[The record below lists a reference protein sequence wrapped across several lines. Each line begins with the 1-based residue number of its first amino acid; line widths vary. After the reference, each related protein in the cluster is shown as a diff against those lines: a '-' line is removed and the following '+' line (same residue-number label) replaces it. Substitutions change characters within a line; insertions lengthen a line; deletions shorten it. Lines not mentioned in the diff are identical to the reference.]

1 MAVYA
6 AIQKNGQSN
15 CKQIAKNMVR
25 PKPLELESIETSIQS
40 ASAELERRVIAGET
54 EVCEAVLAAFPGIA
68 ENPDGVL
75 ELIYLE
81 YVLRAERGEQQEIEA
96 FAGRFPKYFEDF
108 KSLLQVD
115 EAMRVSNPSPER
127 TTFNGRANSDTH
139 GLRNG
144 AVPSW
149 SGIVGSYFLLEVLG
163 RGGMGVVYRARQN
176 RLNRIVAVKTLDAF
190 ARLDSATLARFQ
202 VEAELAA
209 RLQHPNI
216 VQIYEVGTHA
226 STPYFSMEL
235 VSGGNLQD
243 ATRERPLQPAV
254 AARIVATLAQAV
266 QYAHS
271 QGIIHRDLKPA
282 NILLAPSDR
291 SEAIDLRPGEFL
303 QEGELVHRVEIKIA
317 DFGLAKHL
325 DAEDQRTQTCPAIG
339 TPSYMAP
346 EQIHGDV
353 AGIGSTS
360 DVYSIGAIL
369 YNLLVGRPPF
379 HAATV
384 LETLHQVCNE
394 DPVSPRKLQSR
405 VPRDLET
412 ICLTCLRKEPHRRY
426 ASAAELAND
435 LNRFLEGKPIQAR
448 SAGPVERSLKWT
460 RRNPSLTALLGSILL
475 ATMTITWLWRRAES
489 SSVIANEARNK
500 AHHLVYARDI
510 SLAHFEYQSHHVER
524 CQEILQNCPIESR
537 NWEWNYLKSLC
548 KEHLWKSSSSGAP
561 VLSVAMSPDGRYAA
575 GCFGVWGID
584 QTEPVRVWDTVS
596 NKLLWEL
603 KGHSGCVHSVNFS
616 PDGSSLIS
624 SAVVWSG
631 ANFKMGARGG
641 VKVWNL
647 SDGTPQLALDN
658 VGAIASCFLPDGKSI
673 LVGSNTGEI
682 IQYDVSSGE
691 QIRSFLGHGKLILD
705 LAIQGDYF
713 ASTAKDFSLRLWN
726 LKTGQLLNNLKLT
739 ADPFQLDWSPNGKQ
753 LVVGGWS
760 GEFLSYEVSNASLR
774 SLGMQIRKGL
784 PIIKYSPDG
793 QYLVTAVFG
802 EGADLKDTQRTEVLQ
817 RFHGHNG
824 NIRAVA
830 FDGAGSKLATS
841 GSDGCIQV
849 WDLAKPERSIT
860 KASTNGPRVAAIA
873 SNPARQ
879 EIALALKNNEIRG
892 STSKQLPRIEL
903 RDPITMLLMKELD
916 GHSDWITCID
926 YRSDGTQLISG
937 SDDKSVRL
945 WDVATGKQV
954 RAWTEHEHS
963 IVGVAMIDQDKKAVS
978 VDRLGQFKVWDIE
991 SGIME
996 REWHLSNESVTSMSY
1011 SANRSIVAV
1020 GTNSGSV
1027 SVWNVRDGEMLSRSQ
1042 GEASINHLRFSPD
1055 GKYLAVARE
1064 KSPVIEVR
1072 QTADLLTNTTV
1083 SKAATLLAGNVD
1095 VVNSL
1100 SFSADS
1106 RRLVS
1111 SGRDE
1116 SVRIYDHALGHEL
1129 LNLHIARGINN
1140 IIHFG
1145 SNGELIYSEENRLYC
1160 LAPNVRRNSESV
1172 PSSAVDG
1179 AVDWHKQQVSY
1190 ATRKE
1195 DWYAT
1200 VFHQSRL
1207 LELEPPTAKLLF
1219 NNGVQKAYLGDYD
1232 GAERDL
1238 RKALECDSSTSTRS
1252 YLAFV
1257 CLRNGKVDD
1266 YQELCRLLI
1275 ADAKQ
1280 SKKRIDVNAAVWTS
1294 CISEDSGI
1302 DLDLCLEMMATA
1314 IANSA
1319 EINKLSLT
1327 TQAAY
1332 ENTLALVHFRA
1343 KQFQEAIDH
1352 ANESLKLGS
1361 VAPMVDYTILS
1372 MCYSKLNQSEKAK
1385 SQLLLATRA
1394 VSRNRRTVEAGIKL
1408 SSVVRNLE
1416 AFEFPFL
1423 LSEATELVK
1432 KSQTEK

>member
-1 MAVYA
+1 
-6 AIQKNGQSN
+6 
-15 CKQIAKNMVR
+15 MVR
-25 PKPLELESIETSIQS
+25 AKSLNHELMEASVRS
-40 ASAELERRVIAGET
+40 ASAEVERRVAAGET
-54 EVCEAVLAAFPGIA
+54 DVCETVLAAFPAIA
-68 ENPDGVL
+68 ASPDGVL

-81 YVLRAERGEQQEIEA
+81 YVLRAERGEQQEIGIYA
-96 FAGRFPKYFEDF
+96 DRFPGYFEDF
-108 KSLLQVD
+108 KCLLQVD
-115 EAMRVSNPSPER
+115 EAMRVSSTTSER
-127 TTFNGRANSDTH
+127 STIHSRSATDTH
-139 GLRNG
+139 GVRPG
-144 AVPSW
+144 TERSW
-149 SGIVGSYFLLEVLG
+149 SGIVGDYFLLEVLG

-190 ARLDSATLARFQ
+190 ARLDSTTLARFQ

-254 AARIVATLAQAV
+254 AARIMATLSQAV

-303 QEGELVHRVEIKIA
+303 SEGELAHRVEIKIA

-325 DAEDQRTQTCPAIG
+325 DAEDQRTQTGAAIG

-346 EQIHGDV
+346 EQIQGDV
-353 AGIGSTS
+353 AGVGPAS
-360 DVYSIGAIL
+360 DIYSIGAIL
-369 YNLLVGRPPF
+369 YYLLVGRPPF

-384 LETLHQVCNE
+384 LETLHQVGND
-394 DPVSPRKLQSR
+394 DPVSPRKLQSH

-412 ICLTCLRKEPHRRY
+412 ICLTCLQKEPHRRY
-426 ASAAELAND
+426 ASASELAND
-435 LNRFLEGKPIQAR
+435 LNRFLDGKPIHAR
-448 SAGPVERSLKWT
+448 SAGPVEKASKWT
-460 RRNPSLTALLGSILL
+460 RRNPSLTALLVSILV

-524 CQEILQNCPIESR
+524 CQEILNNCPAESR

-548 KEHLWKSSSSGAP
+548 KEHVWKSPSAGAP
-561 VLSVAMSPDGRYAA
+561 VLSLAMSPDGRYAA
-575 GCFGVWGID
+575 GSYGIWGID
-584 QTEPVRVWDTVS
+584 QVEPVRVWDTES

-603 KGHSGCVHSVNFS
+603 NGHSGCVHSVNFS
-616 PDGSSLIS
+616 PDGSCLIS
-624 SAVVWSG
+624 SAAVWGSADHKKG
-631 ANFKMGARGG
+631 RRGG

-647 SDGTPQLALDN
+647 ADGTPRLALDN
-658 VGAIASCFLPDGKSI
+658 VSAVASCYLPDGKSI
-673 LVGSNTGEI
+673 LVGTDTGEI
-682 IQYDVSSGE
+682 IQYDSNTGE
-691 QIRSFLGHGKLILD
+691 KIRRFIGHSRSILD
-705 LAIQGDYF
+705 LAMNSQGDYF

-726 LKTGQLLNNLKLT
+726 LKTGQLMNNLKLSV
-739 ADPFQLDWSPNGKQ
+739 DPFQVDWSPNGKQ

-760 GEFLSYEVSNASLR
+760 GEFLSYEVSNTSLR
-774 SLGMQIRKGL
+774 ALGIQIRKGL
-784 PIIKYSPDG
+784 PIVKYSPDG

-830 FDGAGSKLATS
+830 FDGAGSKLATG

-849 WDLAKPERSIT
+849 WDLTKPERSIT
-860 KASTNGPRVAAIA
+860 KASTNGPSVAAIA
-873 SNPARQ
+873 SNPARP
-879 EIALALKNNEIRG
+879 EIAIALKNNEHRG
-892 STSKQLPRIEL
+892 DSVKQLPRIEL
-903 RDPITMLLMKELD
+903 RNPTTMKLIRELD

-937 SDDKSVRL
+937 SADKSVRL
-945 WDVATGKQV
+945 WDVATGNQSQE
-954 RAWTEHEHS
+954 WIGHEHP
-963 IVGVAMIDQDKKAVS
+963 IVGVAIFDQDKKAVS
-978 VDRLGQFKVWDIE
+978 VDQQGLFKVWSLA
-991 SGIME
+991 SGSLE
-996 REWHLSNESVTSMSY
+996 LEWHMSNETVTSMSCC
-1011 SANRSIVAV
+1011 ANRSILAV
-1020 GTNSGSV
+1020 GTASGSV
-1027 SVWNVRDGEMLSRSQ
+1027 SIWNVRDGAMLSSREGDAGIS
-1042 GEASINHLRFSPD
+1042 HLRFSPD
-1055 GKYLAVARE
+1055 GKFIALTKE
-1064 KSPVIEVR
+1064 KSSVIEVWKS
-1072 QTADLLTNTTV
+1072 ADLMSNSSASAV
-1083 SKAATLLAGNVD
+1083 ATLLAGNVD
-1095 VVNSL
+1095 VVNSI

-1140 IIHFG
+1140 VIHFG
-1145 SNGELIYSEENRLYC
+1145 SSGELIYSEENRLYC
-1160 LAPNVRRNSESV
+1160 LAPNVRRNSESG
-1172 PSSAVDG
+1172 PGADG
-1179 AVDWHKQQVSY
+1179 AVDWHNQQVSH

-1195 DWYAT
+1195 DWYAS

-1207 LELEPPTAKLLF
+1207 LELAPPTAKLLF
-1219 NNGVQKAYLGDYD
+1219 NNGVQRAYLGDYD
-1232 GAERDL
+1232 GAEREL
-1238 RKALECDSSTSTRS
+1238 REALELKDLATTRS
-1252 YLAFV
+1252 YLALV
-1257 CLRNGKVDD
+1257 CLRNGEVDD
-1266 YQELCRLLI
+1266 YKELCRRMMD
-1275 ADAKQ
+1275 DAKQ
-1280 SKKRIDVNAAVWTS
+1280 SVKLNDVNTAVWAS
-1294 CISEDSGI
+1294 SISEYSGI
-1302 DLDLCLEMMATA
+1302 DATLCLEMMATA

-1319 EINKLSLT
+1319 QNNKLSI
-1327 TQAAY
+1327 ASRASY

-1343 KQFQEAIDH
+1343 NQFQEAIDH

-1385 SQLLLATRA
+1385 SQLVLATRA
-1394 VSRNRRTVEAGIKL
+1394 VSKNRRIVEAGLKL
-1408 SSVVRNLE
+1408 SSTVRNLE
-1416 AFEFPFL
+1416 AFEFSSL
-1423 LSEATELVK
+1423 LREATELVQK
-1432 KSQTEK
+1432 DNRKSGDSTATSTSFP